1 MRNWRRVSAAL
12 VLAAAFL
19 ACCLCVSG
27 GPVRA
32 GDDGARFL
40 LFSGGDIW
48 RNGDFAYGGL
58 LWSPDGLDNNGFT
71 LKAVMS
77 GGFYRYNSGAL
88 GDVQVTGRELVVQV
102 LPGWRFK
109 HDRLELKV
117 FAGLDLEDHRLVP
130 DDPSSRL
137 RGSDIGA
144 RAAVDIWYEPTPG
157 TMLAADGSISTI
169 ITSYSARIAYGW
181 RAFDLFYFGPEAQT
195 FACDGYRQ
203 LRFGVHLTSFKTG
216 DAEWSAAAGWSDDS
230 DRRTSVYFRFGVLT
244 RR

>member
-1 MRNWRRVSAAL
+1 MSDRRRVSAAL
-12 VLAAAFL
+12 FLAAAFL
-19 ACCLCVSG
+19 ACCSCVSG
-27 GPVRA
+27 GLVWA

-58 LWSPDGLDNNGFT
+58 LWSPNGLDHEGFT

-77 GGFYRYNSGAL
+77 GGLYRYNSGAL
-88 GDVQVTGRELVVQV
+88 GDVQVTGRELVAQV

-109 HDRLELKV
+109 RERLEVKV

-137 RGSDIGA
+137 RGSDVGA
-144 RAAVDIWYEPTPG
+144 RAAVDIWYEPTPA

-169 ITSYSARIAYGW
+169 ITNYSARIAYGW
-181 RAFDLFYFGPEAQT
+181 HAFDLFYLGPEAQA

-216 DAEWSAAAGWSDDS
+216 RCRMVRG
-230 DRRTSVYFRFGVLT
+230 RRLVG
-244 RR
+244 